1 LVAGALAAP
10 ARAAEPTKAEIAVA
24 RQYFDAASA
33 AENQGRWRDAIDQ
46 LDKAIAI
53 KETAGLRYHLGF
65 AKENLG
71 MLVDA
76 MLEYQRASG
85 LVHSDTTSVD
95 VERFIVPKLEEMR
108 RRVPTLTVTL
118 PPGAKG
124 AHFQV
129 DGAAVKPE
137 LFGNAI
143 PLNPGTH
150 ALVVI
155 APGHRPFHTQIT
167 VTEGSA
173 VTQAAELV
181 PETGGSV
188 SAPAAPFPAPW
199 SGAPAE
205 HPEPPVESPAGAAA
219 SRREPLRAAAE
230 HPKGWNTRRGG
241 TPEGVDHPKGWDF
254 PGSSGSSAKTWV
266 LIGEAAVTAAGL
278 GIGVGYLA
286 AARAAQT
293 RVDEANSHIGS
304 TTSNPCQNP
313 PAMLVVDCQNVSTAL
328 SDRRR
333 DHGIALAGLVGAGV
347 GASALVATLILWK
360 TPSQRRGLFVTP
372 MSVTCDAGLMLGFA
386 H

>member
-1 LVAGALAAP
+1 MVAGALSAP

-24 RQYFDAASA
+24 RQYFDAATA

-76 MLEYQRASG
+76 MLEYRRASG
-85 LVHSDTTSVD
+85 LIHSDTTSVD

-108 RRVPTLTVTL
+108 KRVPTLRVTL
-118 PPGAKG
+118 PPGTTG
-124 AHFQV
+124 AHLQV

-137 LFGNAI
+137 LLGNAI

-155 APGHRPFHTQIT
+155 APGHRPFHAQIT
-167 VTEGSA
+167 VNEGSA
-173 VTQAAELV
+173 ITQAAELV
-181 PETGGSV
+181 PEVVGSA
-188 SAPAAPFPAPW
+188 SAPVAPFPAPW
-199 SGAPAE
+199 SPAPAE
-205 HPEPPVESPAGAAA
+205 HPEPRVESPAGAAA
-219 SRREPLRAAAE
+219 IRREPLR
-230 HPKGWNTRRGG
+230 NTRRGG
-241 TPEGVDHPKGWDF
+241 TPEGVEHPEGRDF

-293 RVDEANSHIGS
+293 RVDESNSHIGP

-313 PAMLVVDCQNVSTAL
+313 PTMLLVDCQNLSTAL

-333 DHGIALAGLVGAGV
+333 DHRIALAGLVGAGV

-372 MSVTCDAGLMLGFA
+372 MSVAGDAGLMLGFA